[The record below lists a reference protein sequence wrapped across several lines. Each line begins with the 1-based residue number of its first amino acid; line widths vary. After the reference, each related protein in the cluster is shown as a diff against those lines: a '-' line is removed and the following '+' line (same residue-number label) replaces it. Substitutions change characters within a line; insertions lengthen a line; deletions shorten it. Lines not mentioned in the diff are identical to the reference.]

1 MKKFLSI
8 ALLAVLL
15 ITVMPV
21 GAFAAGKLEVTQ
33 ENFFVT
39 ELGSIYGYCFARI
52 ENTGDKRAE
61 YSAGLFEIYD
71 ANGDTLTSESY
82 MSVLG
87 DYLEPGEYGYVSVYE
102 SIDNASTINDVD
114 DYMLTV
120 TGKSSSGTVTQR
132 FACESE
138 WLPDYQVNNYWTS
151 DLMTATFTN
160 TTDETIYDVDFAL
173 ALLDDDGNI
182 LDIEYTT
189 TYDIGVA
196 PGSSIT
202 VREEVSSYMMEA
214 IEREGF
220 TPTHVDAFA
229 YVYIDE
235 E

>member
-1 MKKFLSI
+1 MKKSLSI

-39 ELGSIYGYCFARI
+39 EFGSIYGNCFARI
-52 ENTGDKRAE
+52 ENTGDKRVE

-71 ANGDTLTSESY
+71 ANGDTLTSDSY
-82 MSVLG
+82 MAVYG
-87 DYLEPGEYGYVSVYE
+87 DYLEPGEYSYISVSEYIE
-102 SIDNASTINDVD
+102 DASAVGDVD
-114 DYMLTV
+114 DYILTV
-120 TGKSSSGTVTQR
+120 TGKSSSGTVTRR

-138 WLPDYQVNNYWTS
+138 WLTDYPVNSYWTS
-151 DLMTATFTN
+151 NLMTATFIN
-160 TTDETIYDVDFAL
+160 TTDETIYDVNFVL

-182 LDIEYTT
+182 LDIEYTSA
-189 TYDIGVA
+189 YNIGVN

-202 VREEVSSYMMEA
+202 VREEVSSYMMKA
-214 IEREGF
+214 IKREGF
-220 TPTHVDAFA
+220 TPTCVDAFA
-229 YVYIDE
+229 YVYTDE